1 MRSSEQARGALGRA
15 AWASIA
21 IFVAAAVMSSGAR
34 AQDLGVIGPVYPIA
48 EPSLLEVI
56 LSKLREA
63 ESSGVL
69 ERLQRD
75 AQTRV
80 TREIE
85 RPAPVARITKTT
97 RPRSFY
103 YDPSIVIPYAIT
115 DVDGRVIVAP
125 GTRVN
130 PLDTVPLSKT
140 LVFIDARDAD
150 QVGRAKQ
157 LLDERGGRV
166 KVILTGG
173 SYLDLMRRW
182 KRPVFYD
189 QEGTLAEKLG
199 IRHVPA
205 LVSQEVKRLRVDEI
219 L

>member
-1 MRSSEQARGALGRA
+1 MRSSELCRHSVGHARTTLVVFAMLL
-15 AWASIA
+15 S
-21 IFVAAAVMSSGAR
+21 FVAR

-63 ESSGVL
+63 EATGVL
-69 ERLQRD
+69 ARIQRETQ
-75 AQTRV
+75 ANVKRG
-80 TREIE
+80 IE
-85 RPAPVARITKTT
+85 QPAPVEKITKTIKA
-97 RPRSFY
+97 RSFY
-103 YDPSIVIPYAIT
+103 YDPSIVVPYAIT
-115 DVDGRVIVAP
+115 DAEGKVIVTP

-130 PLDTVPLSKT
+130 PLDTVSLSKA
-140 LVFIDARDAD
+140 LLFIDARDSA
-150 QVGRAKQ
+150 QVGRASKI
-157 LLDERGGRV
+157 LDERGGKV

-189 QEGTLAEKLG
+189 QQGALTEKLG

-205 LVSQEVKRLRVDEI
+205 LVSQEGKKLKIEEI
-219 L
+219 LR